1 MENKVRV
8 LHVSSPL
15 TWRGGE
21 QQIAYLL
28 KGLKEAHPEIESLV
42 VCPEGSVMEAYLTKH
57 DNQHHS
63 YTKRSGLSPSYIFGV
78 LKSIKS
84 YKPNIIHIHD
94 AHAHTAV
101 VIAHLIIGSK
111 IPIILHRRVDF
122 HLKSA
127 FFSRY
132 KYEYKH
138 IQKVICISNAIKTI
152 VSESNIDKDKLELIY
167 SGVDPNRLI
176 NTGAD
181 IRKELG
187 LDKDKVL
194 IGNIAAIA
202 DHKDYFAFI
211 KVIKELRIKNPKIAG
226 LIIGDGPQRN
236 EIENFVKKENLEEH
250 IHFLGY
256 RADANSLI
264 FDLDLFLM
272 PSKTEGLGTSIIDA
286 FNAGIPVVATNS
298 GGISELVKHNKTGLL
313 AEPFD
318 YIKLAEHIESILSSN
333 ELRQELV
340 KKAKAKAQSFHYINM
355 VKKTYD
361 LYESIMKNKQVE
373 L

>member
-1 MENKVRV
+1 METKMNI

-28 KGLKEAHPEIESLV
+28 KGLKEAYPIVDNLV
-42 VCPEGSVMEAYLTKH
+42 VCPKGSAMEEHLIKH
-57 DNQHHS
+57 S
-63 YTKRSGLSPSYIFGV
+63 ITCRVFRKRSGLSLSYIFGV
-78 LKSIKS
+78 LKSIRS
-84 YKPNIIHIHD
+84 YKPDIIHIHD

-101 VIAHLIIGSK
+101 VIAHILTRSK
-111 IPIILHRRVDF
+111 TPLILHRRVDF

-127 FFSRY
+127 FFSQY
-132 KYEYKH
+132 KYEYEH
-138 IQKVICISNAIKTI
+138 IQKIICVSNAIKNI
-152 VSESNIDKDKLELIY
+152 ISESNIDKNKLEVIY
-167 SGVDPNRLI
+167 SGVDPDRLTD
-176 NTGAD
+176 TGAD

-194 IGNIAAIA
+194 VGNIAAVA
-202 DHKDYFAFI
+202 DHKDYFTFV
-211 KVIKELRIKNPKIAG
+211 KVIKELRLKKPEIAG
-226 LIIGDGPQRN
+226 IIIGDGPQKN
-236 EIENFVKKENLEEH
+236 EIEAFVKKENLEEH

-264 FDLDLFLM
+264 FDLDIFLM

-286 FNAGIPVVATNS
+286 FNAGVPVVATNA
-298 GGISELVKHNKTGLL
+298 GGIAELVEHNVCGLL

-318 YIKLAEHIESILSSN
+318 HLKLAEHIENILSSN

-340 KKAKAKAQSFHYINM
+340 KKAKTKAESFHYMKM
-355 VKKTYD
+355 VKKICE
-361 LYESIMKNKQVE
+361 LYESIMKNK
-373 L
+373 